1 MKTLTSTMKQL
12 GHDAI
17 DLIKMDIEG
26 SEYAV
31 LDEICQK
38 NIKVGQ
44 ILVEYHHHF
53 SEIQVRKTKNSV
65 KNSMKQDI
73 KYSMFQRMAMKF
85 HSFIHHFD
93 PFFGPEKVLYSK
105 SSS

>member
-31 LDEICQK
+31 LDEICQN
-38 NIKVGQ
+38 NIKVDQ

-65 KNSMKQDI
+65 KKLNEAGYKIFNVSENG
-73 KYSMFQRMAMKF
+73 
-85 HSFIHHFD
+85 HEVSFIH
-93 PFFGPEKVLYSK
+93 
-105 SSS
+105 SSL

>member
-1 MKTLTSTMKQL
+1 
-12 GHDAI
+12 
-17 DLIKMDIEG
+17 MDIEG

-53 SEIQVRKTKNSV
+53 SEIMCKTKNSV

-85 HSFIHHFD
+85 HLFIHHFD
-93 PFFGPEKVLYSK
+93 PFFGPERSLLK
-105 SSS
+105 SS